1 MFKEDD
7 VQTEL
12 EGDEALVLFELLSR
26 FSNDDKLVVEHQA
39 EEQALLNLLS
49 LLEKR
54 LVAPL
59 RDDYDLLISE
69 ARKNVSTE
77 EGGT

>member
-26 FSNDDKLVVEHQA
+26 FSNDDKLEVEHQA